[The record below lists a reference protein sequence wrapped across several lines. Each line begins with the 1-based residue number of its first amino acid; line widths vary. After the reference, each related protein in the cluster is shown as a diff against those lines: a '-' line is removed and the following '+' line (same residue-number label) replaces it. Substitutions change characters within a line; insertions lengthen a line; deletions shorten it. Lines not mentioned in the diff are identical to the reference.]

1 MPWLP
6 NGLSTGRNRM
16 AEKFLVE
23 AKGVSV
29 TFGGKSIIQAIDLSV
44 SKGEIVTLIGPNGA
58 GKTTLIK
65 AVLGLRAIQQGEVK
79 LKPKLNIGYMPQR
92 LSVDLN
98 MPMTVRRFVGLAGRV
113 GSGKR
118 QAVLQEVG
126 IQQIIDSSIHYISGG
141 EMQRV
146 LLARALLRD
155 PDLLVLDE
163 PAQAVDVVGQAD
175 LYQLIS
181 RIRDDRGCGV
191 LMVSHDLHLVMS
203 SADNVIC
210 INNHLCCHGHPE
222 AVSRDPSYVELF
234 GEQVAQN
241 LALYHHHHDHTH
253 AVDGHV
259 VLQGDGT
266 MNSEEKRDHG

>member
-1 MPWLP
+1 MPE
-6 NGLSTGRNRM
+6 NI
-16 AEKFLVE
+16 LVD
-23 AKGVSV
+23 AKRVSV
-29 TFGGKSIIQAIDLSV
+29 ILGGQSIIDAIDLTV
-44 SKGEIVTLIGPNGA
+44 SRGEIVTLIGPNGA

-65 AVLGLRAIQQGEVK
+65 SVLGLREIREGEIT
-79 LKPKLNIGYMPQR
+79 LKPGIRIGYMPQR
-92 LSVDLN
+92 LTVDLN
-98 MPMTVRRFVGLAGRV
+98 LPLTVRRFIGLAGRV
-113 GSGKR
+113 SPGKR
-118 QAVLQEVG
+118 QEVLGEVG
-126 IQQIIDSSIHYISGG
+126 VLPIIDSSIHDISGG

-163 PAQAVDVVGQAD
+163 PAQAVDIVGQAD

-203 SADNVIC
+203 SADKVVC
-210 INNHLCCHGHPE
+210 INNHLCCVGHPE

-253 AVDGHV
+253 AVDGHII
-259 VLQGDGT
+259 
-266 MNSEEKRDHG
+266 EEEHYNHG

>member
-29 TFGGKSIIQAIDLSV
+29 TIGGKSIIQAIDLSV

-181 RIRDDRGCGV
+181 RIRDDRGCG
-191 LMVSHDLHLVMS
+191 
-203 SADNVIC
+203 
-210 INNHLCCHGHPE
+210 
-222 AVSRDPSYVELF
+222 SRDPSYVELF

>member
-1 MPWLP
+1 MVEEL
-6 NGLSTGRNRM
+6 
-16 AEKFLVE
+16 LVE
-23 AKGVSV
+23 ARGVSV
-29 TFGGKSIIQAIDLSV
+29 TLGGKSIINEIDLTV

-65 AVLGLRAIQQGEVK
+65 SVLGLRKIQRGNVQI
-79 LKPKLNIGYMPQR
+79 KPGVSIGYMPQR
-92 LSVDLN
+92 LTVDLN
-98 MPMTVRRFVGLAGRV
+98 LPITVRRFIGLAGSV
-113 GSGKR
+113 GAGKR
-118 QAVLQEVG
+118 QAVLEEVG
-126 IQQIIDSSIHYISGG
+126 VLPIIDSSIHDISGG

-163 PAQAVDVVGQAD
+163 PAQAVDIVGQAD

-203 SADNVIC
+203 SADNVVC
-210 INNHLCCHGHPE
+210 INNHLCCVGHPE

-253 AVDGHV
+253 AMDGHV
-259 VLQGDGT
+259 VRHGDRNGEDGGT
-266 MNSEEKRDHG
+266 HNHG